1 MWYLSVKLII
11 AGQIMML
18 QVVHQPYAT
27 QNECLDV
34 ALRSGGDIAKLD
46 GIDNRVTF
54 MVDCFNP
61 KLIGE

>member
-1 MWYLSVKLII
+1 
-11 AGQIMML
+11 MML

-46 GIDNRVTF
+46 SIDNRVTF

-61 KLIGE
+61 ALIGE